1 MLSLTAPCNAQPP
14 DLRSGRWVLLCLVG
28 LLLSGPVRSQEI
40 DFTRDCLRVA
50 AEGLILNTSPL
61 CVGAFRTDP
70 SARAQFIQLIQ
81 VTLAQAEA
89 ARREAPNG
97 QAPAES
103 LRRLFDKAS
112 QEPGRVVGVGGAYYG
127 AQ

>member
-1 MLSLTAPCNAQPP
+1 MAWPARGQAL
-14 DLRSGRWVLLCLVG
+14 
-28 LLLSGPVRSQEI
+28 
-40 DFTRDCLRVA
+40 DFAKDCMRVA
-50 AEGLILNTSPL
+50 VEGLILDTSPA

-70 SARAQFIQLIQ
+70 AARAQFIQLVQ

-89 ARREAPNG
+89 AEREAG
-97 QAPAES
+97 AGVTPAQS

-112 QEPGRVVGVGGAYYG
+112 MESGRAVGVGGAYYG